1 MGEMGDVD
9 LSFQSDLDA
18 PSLWR
23 EWRAHVFVDYWNFA
37 LAQRRVAFQ
46 RRGTTWRVDWQRF
59 PSWLVERAED
69 ELALDYLT
77 QVGTTVFTSF
87 NPSNPNS
94 VQHRNWA
101 NGWLGR
107 QPATEVVIYEQ
118 QHAPAPT
125 CPACNVEMPTC
136 PKCGTGLAGFQ
147 EKGVDTALAIS
158 VVEKVLRREIDVAIL
173 VTSDSDLIPAVDA
186 ARRRGGLV
194 VQAAFPPGGR
204 RLRRRCDAVI
214 DIDAGRS
221 EISL

>member
-1 MGEMGDVD
+1 MGDAD
-9 LSFQSDLDA
+9 PSLQNDRDA
-18 PSLWR
+18 PILWQR
-23 EWRAHVFVDYWNFA
+23 RRAHVFVDYWNFA
-37 LAQRRVAFQ
+37 LAQRQVALQ
-46 RRGTTWRVDWQRF
+46 RRGVTWRIDWQRF
-59 PSWLVERAED
+59 PAWLVERAED
-69 ELALDYLT
+69 ELAFDYLT
-77 QVGTTVFTSF
+77 HVGTIVFTSF

-118 QHAPAPT
+118 QRVPAPT
-125 CPACNVEMPTC
+125 CPACNIEMSTC
-136 PKCGTGLAGFQ
+136 SECGAGLAGFQ
-147 EKGVDTALAIS
+147 EKSVDTALAIS
-158 VVEKVLRREIDVAIL
+158 IVEKALRREIEVAIL

-186 ARRRGGLV
+186 AHRRGCLV

-221 EISL
+221 EISR